1 MDSLR
6 VVLVLLVRLQTPGCE
21 GHIAKR
27 IKIVGQP
34 RTPFWLAHT
43 KFDKTPSNPKGPGMI
58 PFWLSA
64 GLLKANI
71 WQAQSKWNIEDCAL
85 SHDALAL
92 VIKISTLILMI
103 NDEDD
108 ANDRW

>member
-34 RTPFWLAHT
+34 RTH
-43 KFDKTPSNPKGPGMI
+43 
-58 PFWLSA
+58 
-64 GLLKANI
+64 
-71 WQAQSKWNIEDCAL
+71 
-85 SHDALAL
+85 
-92 VIKISTLILMI
+92 TLIEMRSRVCPRKDFGPMMRLP
-103 NDEDD
+103 
-108 ANDRW
+108 W